1 MADDEKSPLDLA
13 TDFLVYAPVGLAL
26 AAGELLPELVDRGR
40 AYLGG
45 QVPMARAVGQVAVR
59 QGQNEVSKVVDQALS
74 QVGVALEQL
83 LRSWASGGQRP
94 EPPPT
99 SPPPPPAPVA
109 TAPAPVATPPPPP
122 PAPPA
127 PPAPSAPPAPAPAPS
142 APPAPVA
149 TAPAPVATPPSA
161 APAPTAPPAPVPTP
175 PAAAP
180 PPVVE
185 SAATVGALA
194 IADYESLSASQV
206 LPRLAGLSADDLEA
220 VRRYEETHRGRRT
233 VLGRIASL
241 QGD

>member
-94 EPPPT
+94 EPPPA
-99 SPPPPPAPVA
+99 PPAP
-109 TAPAPVATPPPPP
+109 PAPVATPP
-122 PAPPA
+122 APPA
-127 PPAPSAPPAPAPAPS
+127 PPP
-142 APPAPVA
+142 
-149 TAPAPVATPPSA
+149 
-161 APAPTAPPAPVPTP
+161 
-175 PAAAP
+175 P

-185 SAATVGALA
+185 SAAPVGELA

-233 VLGRIASL
+233 VLGRIATL